1 MWILPIFILSSVVFS
16 DAQNVEKVLKERQ
29 YLMEKE
35 LSMMLGSSIELSDS
49 ELKANEIIMDLKM
62 NEIENGFLHPNNF
75 NLSKHFFEYK
85 DLVKKKK
92 LYKVLKDMP
101 KGAILH
107 AHDTGI
113 LSPDYM
119 VELTYWDNLWVCFVK
134 GNNDIQFQ
142 FSKRTPTSTCGSK
155 WKLMKD
161 ARKGARSVAKFDAD
175 LRTHFT
181 LVIDKPNEVYTDVN
195 TVWQKFQRYF
205 ISSGPLLTYKP
216 VWEQYYYDT
225 LMALREDN
233 IMYLEIRSVL
243 PSLYD
248 LEGNT
253 YDPVVTAQSYK
264 RVTEKF
270 MNDYP
275 DFFGAKLIY
284 APLKLVNKRTLQEY
298 IKTAMEIKALMPD
311 FLVGFDLVGQ
321 EDLGVPLKEF
331 MPELSRLSDDIDL
344 YLHAGETNWYG
355 TTSDENL
362 FDAIALGAKRIGHAF
377 ALIKHPLLMEEVKKR
392 EIALEINVVSNS
404 VLKLVEDV
412 RNHPLAAFL
421 SLNMPVVLSSDDPG
435 VWEAEPLTHDFYVT
449 FVGVA
454 SRHADL
460 RLLKQ
465 LALNSLFYSSYPEKD
480 KLVHEFDIRWTKFI
494 HSIVKD
500 HWHGKNLNDRTFLS

>member
-1 MWILPIFILSSVVFS
+1 MWLIPMLILTSVILT
-16 DAQNVEKVLKERQ
+16 DTQNVEKLLEEREN
-29 YLMEKE
+29 LIKKE
-35 LSMMLGSSIELSDS
+35 LSMMVGSSIELSDS
-49 ELKANEIIMDLKM
+49 ELKANEMIMELK
-62 NEIENGFLHPNNF
+62 NKEVEKGLAQPNDF
-75 NLSKHFFEYK
+75 NVSKHFFEYK
-85 DLVKKKK
+85 DRVKKNK
-92 LYKVLKDMP
+92 LYQVLKDMP

-113 LSPDYM
+113 LGPDYL
-119 VELTYWDNLWVCFVK
+119 VELTYWDNLWVCYHK
-134 GNNDIQFQ
+134 DDSDIQFQ
-142 FSKRTPTSTCGSK
+142 FNETRPSDSCPTK

-161 ARKGARSVAKFDAD
+161 ERKSAHNLEKIDAN
-175 LRTHFT
+175 LRKHFT
-181 LVIDKPNEVYTDVN
+181 LVIDNPNEVYTDVN
-195 TVWQKFQRYF
+195 TVWRKFQQYF
-205 ISSGPLLTYKP
+205 ISSGSLLTYKP
-216 VWEQYYYDT
+216 VWEKYFYDT
-225 LMALREDN
+225 LLALREDN

-248 LEGNT
+248 LEGNI
-253 YDPVVTAQSYK
+253 YGPVVTAESY
-264 RVTEKF
+264 RNVTQQF
-270 MNDYP
+270 MVDYP

-284 APLKLVNKRTLQEY
+284 APLKLVNKETLQEY
-298 IKTAMEIKALMPD
+298 IDTAKQIKALMPD

-321 EDLGVPLKEF
+321 EDLGVPLKEII
-331 MPELSRLSDDIDL
+331 PELSSLAEEIDL

-362 FDAIALGAKRIGHAF
+362 FDAIILGTKRIGHAF

-392 EIALEINVVSNS
+392 EIALEVNVVSNS
-404 VLKLVEDV
+404 VLKLVDDV

-435 VWEAEPLTHDFYVT
+435 IWEADPLTHDFYVA

-465 LALNSLFYSSYPEKD
+465 LALNSLYYSSHPEKD
-480 KLVHEFDIRWTKFI
+480 KLVHEFEIRWTKFI

-500 HWHGKNLNDRTFLS
+500 HWRD